1 MDKHTEGGS
10 HWVSLFINMIED
22 RIYYFDSNGN
32 FIPANIKR
40 LVDKIKYQGKIMNR
54 KFILSTN
61 YSNRHQQKNSECG
74 VYVIYFMIQMLLYNN
89 WNKFKHGKIT
99 DDEVFK
105 YRNKYFND
113 V

>member
-1 MDKHTEGGS
+1 
-10 HWVSLFINMIED
+10 MIED

-54 KFILSTN
+54 KFILYKLFQPTPT
-61 YSNRHQQKNSECG
+61 KNSECG